1 MSNRIKLLICFIV
14 VFSII
19 HGMEAYEQFK
29 LVHKSPT
36 GNFLDNYIELPEFE
50 DIFVPAKGR

>member
-1 MSNRIKLLICFIV
+1 MSIKAQLLIGFIV
-14 VFSII
+14 AFSFI
-19 HGMEAYEQFK
+19 HGVEAYEQYK